1 MAEEKENKNEEKNTQ
16 AESTE
21 NEVSCE
27 TAENP
32 AENSENSSDD
42 KIKELEAKIKEWE
55 DKYMRL
61 CAEYDNY
68 QKRSKREKDA
78 RYADAVVDVVSDML
92 PISDNLDRALATEV
106 ESEDA
111 KKVLEG
117 VNMVKKQMT
126 DILTKLEVSEIAAV
140 GEEFDPNIHNAV
152 MHIEDE
158 KVTDNTVVEEFMKG
172 YRYKNDRV
180 IRHSMVKVAN

>member
-1 MAEEKENKNEEKNTQ
+1 MAEEKNVNEEVI
-16 AESTE
+16 EEEETE
-21 NEVSCE
+21 A
-27 TAENP
+27 T
-32 AENSENSSDD
+32 SED
-42 KIKELEAKIKEWE
+42 KISELEEKLKEWE

-61 CAEYDNY
+61 YAEYDNF

-78 RYADAVVDVVSDML
+78 RYADAVADVIGEML
-92 PISDNLDRALATEV
+92 PVADNLERALATEV

-117 VNMVKKQMT
+117 VVMIKKQM
-126 DILTKLEVSEIAAV
+126 DECLSKLDVSEIKAV
-140 GEEFDPNIHNAV
+140 GEEFDPNLHNAV

-158 KVTDNTVVEEFMKG
+158 AAGENTVVEEFMKG
-172 YRYKNDRV
+172 YTYKNDRV

>member
-1 MAEEKENKNEEKNTQ
+1 MAEEKKIENEEETKDA
-16 AESTE
+16 AEETPEVTE
-21 NEVSCE
+21 ESKQ
-27 TAENP
+27 
-32 AENSENSSDD
+32 DD
-42 KIKELEAKIKEWE
+42 KIGELEAKIKEWE

-61 CAEYDNY
+61 YAEYDNY

-78 RYADAVVDVVSDML
+78 RYADAVVDVVAEIL

-117 VNMVKKQMT
+117 VAMVKKQMT
-126 DILTKLEVSEIAAV
+126 EILNKLEVSEIAAV
-140 GEEFDPNIHNAV
+140 GEEFDPNLHDAV
-152 MHIEDE
+152 MHVDDE
-158 KVTDNTVVEEFMKG
+158 KVDDNTVVEEFRKG